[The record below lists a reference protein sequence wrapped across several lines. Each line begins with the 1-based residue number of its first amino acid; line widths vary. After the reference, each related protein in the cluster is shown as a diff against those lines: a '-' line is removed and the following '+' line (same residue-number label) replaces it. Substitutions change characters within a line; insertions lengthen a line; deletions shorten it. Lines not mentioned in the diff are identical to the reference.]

1 VACTL
6 PDHGLSHGSISH
18 SIRRPPSGGF
28 TEAAQKFPT
37 SPHRLELG
45 FPRCSPAS
53 DRPDA
58 SVANMASIRMRAGKF
73 VLARFATIVGP
84 SRSI

>member
-1 VACTL
+1 MHFA
-6 PDHGLSHGSISH
+6 
-18 SIRRPPSGGF
+18 RPWFIAWVNWPFDQAAPLRGF
-28 TEAAQKFPT
+28 TEAAQNFPT
-37 SPHRLELG
+37 SPHRIELG